1 VSATV
6 LHRTGPEHFLEA
18 ERLLTVAMTCADWE
32 ERRDCVR
39 AAGVHAQLAQVAA
52 SVVRVSGG
60 VQETANASEWL
71 RVLRKPTEDGRIC
84 VGVEPRGDG

>member
-1 VSATV
+1 MTTV
-6 LHRTGPEHFLEA
+6 EHRTGPEHFLEA

-60 VQETANASEWL
+60 AQKTANVTEWL
-71 RVLRKPTEDGRIC
+71 TLLRTPKP
-84 VGVEPRGDG
+84 VGS